1 MFGVGSQE
9 LLLILLVVLLL
20 FGGKRIPEVARS
32 LGKGMADIRRAM
44 REVQREVDLEM
55 LKTPESD
62 RRGPAS
68 GTVPPPPCEPP
79 AAQTPASGQ
88 EQAAPGRESGEGAT
102 GTSGAGPGAAL
113 PGTRDAAP
121 GGAGDANRRG

>member
-62 RRGPAS
+62 RRGPVS
-68 GTVPPPPCEPP
+68 GSAPPPGAPP

-121 GGAGDANRRG
+121 SGADDANRRG